1 MASRPPLDLLALRMF
16 GQVLPGILLQTDS
29 QMGWRSLQ
37 PSEPH
42 GCLGECMLRQVLL
55 GPAPHFLL
63 LKAPCAHSSKCYR
76 DARPPGSQL
85 LPSVRF
91 GAQAPSR
98 DHGLCV

>member
-16 GQVLPGILLQTDS
+16 GQVLPGILLQRTAKWA
-29 QMGWRSLQ
+29 GGRCSL
-37 PSEPH
+37 PSH
-42 GCLGECMLRQVLL
+42 TGCLGECMLRQVLL